1 MPSLRRLQRL
11 RRALVGWAA
20 LGPLLLTVLLAYGG
34 SVLWTLRVSFSS
46 SRTLPVDDFVGL
58 AQYER
63 LLSNT
68 RWMESLQHLA
78 VYGALFMAACLALG
92 TLLAVAI
99 DQRVRAEDLLR
110 SIFLYPYAL
119 SFVATGLVWQ
129 WLLQPDGAVAAAVRA
144 LGGEGFDW
152 LIDPE
157 RVIYTLVIATTWQ
170 AAGLVMAVML
180 AGLRG
185 VDPQLWQA
193 ARLDGIP
200 RWRVLLQIVLP
211 TLGPSLATAT
221 VLLFTGVVKLFDA
234 VVAMTQG
241 GPGNASDVPARF
253 IMDHL
258 FGRANIGLAS
268 AGAVLMLLSVLA
280 LVAPLLYWRAVR
292 LVAA

>member
-1 MPSLRRLQRL
+1 MSLTVRRL
-11 RRALVGWAA
+11 RRSLVSWAA

-63 LLSNT
+63 LLNNA

-78 VYGALFMAACLALG
+78 VYGGLFMLACLALG

-99 DQRVRAEDLLR
+99 DQRVRAEALLR

-129 WLLQPDGAVAAAVRA
+129 WLLQPDGAVAASVRA

-152 LIDPE
+152 LIDPD
-157 RVIYTLVIATTWQ
+157 RVLYTLVIATTWQ
-170 AAGLVMAVML
+170 AAGLVMAIML

-268 AGAVLMLLSVLA
+268 AGAVLMLLSVLV
-280 LVAPLLYWRAVR
+280 LVAPLLYWGARR
-292 LVAA
+292 REAA

>member
-292 LVAA
+292 RVAA

>member
-1 MPSLRRLQRL
+1 MPRPRTLQRL

-63 LLSNT
+63 LLGNA

-78 VYGALFMAACLALG
+78 LFGGLFMLACLGLG
-92 TLLAVAI
+92 ILLAVAI
-99 DQRVRAEDLLR
+99 DQKVRAEDLLR
-110 SIFLYPYAL
+110 SLFLYPYAL

-129 WLLQPDGAVAAAVRA
+129 WLLQPDGAVAAGVRA

-152 LIDPE
+152 LIDPD

-170 AAGLVMAVML
+170 AAGLVMAIML

-193 ARLDGIP
+193 ARVDGIP

-211 TLGPSLATAT
+211 SLGPSLATAT

-268 AGAVLMLLSVLA
+268 AGAVLMLLSVLV
-280 LVAPLLYWRAVR
+280 LVAPLLYWRAR
-292 LVAA
+292 RQEAA